1 LINSCSSG
9 SSIRAIYENGSVEC
23 EIDDFGNEFANLSD
37 YALKNQS
44 EFFAGNITTEHTGF
58 FGWLGSIFSRIQKI
72 FVVDMDAS
80 GNIDVSGNVS
90 AAFFIG
96 DGSKLTNLPIVN
108 ASYNDNWINQT
119 FYKKDETYNKSEVD
133 EKIPDLNNYYTK
145 TDVYNKTEVYS
156 KGEVYNKSEI
166 DKFNY
171 YNQSNINASE
181 LEEQG
186 DGKLGI
192 IDSFVNLLI
201 DNKVTQ
207 SFISALGFYNKSEV
221 YNKGEVYNK
230 SEIDTK
236 IINVNESMK
245 NYVESNPFNWVNATT
260 ISNSTI
266 ARVGSCPFGQVVQ
279 NTSAFG
285 VECITPPAGA
295 ESDPYLTSNLTF
307 GFSSNLV
314 PFVNLVQDLGNSTRR
329 WLNGWFGNLN
339 VSGNVSVQG
348 DIVASYFYGSLN
360 KSTFPTSYC
369 SGSDKARGIYENG
382 TVVCGADEVSG
393 ATSYIS
399 SWKISQE
406 FLTANAYVFNPFLGA
421 AISSGT
427 ASAQSGNAIH
437 PGVVRLSDS
446 TTANGGYRI
455 MTDIAAFLISG
466 NESAGFVFR
475 HQAGRPT
482 SSYRLGFQDST
493 AIQTN
498 PTDGCYFLV
507 NSTGASFNNTLTG
520 ICRSNNA
527 QTKTATTFDLTPNTW
542 YRGNLEINSQ
552 ATMINFSL
560 YNDAGSLLWSDV
572 VNSNI
577 PTASGRETGFGVIA
591 GETTT
596 DAAAAIVDLDYMVL
610 IINRTNIMR

>member
-1 LINSCSSG
+1 MINSCSSG

-156 KGEVYNKSEI
+156 
-166 DKFNY
+166 
-171 YNQSNINASE
+171 
-181 LEEQG
+181 
-186 DGKLGI
+186 
-192 IDSFVNLLI
+192 
-201 DNKVTQ
+201 
-207 SFISALGFYNKSEV
+207 
-221 YNKGEVYNK
+221 KGEVYNK